1 MEAFQCTHCKQV
13 LVEAH
18 MCCRKM
24 VCGVCIIY
32 GNASQA
38 WETVKCKECD
48 QLYSYGNQRLPQVD
62 IIVQQMYPVEYAE
75 HTNLL
80 MYMHDVLASEHLK

>member
-1 MEAFQCTHCKQV
+1 
-13 LVEAH
+13 
-18 MCCRKM
+18 MCCRKL

-38 WETVKCKECD
+38 WETVKCEECD
-48 QLYSYGNQRLPQVD
+48 QSYSYGSQRLPQVD
-62 IIVQQMYPVEYAE
+62 TIVQQMYPVEYAE

-80 MYMHDVLASEHLK
+80 LHMHDVLVSEQKEYE